1 METKDIMT
9 KTKSIVS
16 SFLLVGLL
24 SGSLFAQASGA
35 ARNDATIQTSVTKK
49 LDDNQKFKNVTSTV
63 EDGIVTLTGTVDLY
77 QDKLDAAK
85 SAKKQKNVQG
95 VRNLIDVAG
104 PAVSDAQ
111 LHEELS
117 KKLYYDRVGWYD
129 SAFNYYTLSVKD
141 GVATI
146 GGQTYNEVGRD
157 SALAIA
163 YRMPGVKDVVSEL
176 KVSPV
181 SMFDDNLRRRTVRAL
196 YGDSALGKYAVDPAR
211 PIRIIIDGGHVALY
225 GEVIS
230 PMDKQIAGMRVGQIP
245 GVFSVENNLVVEKN
259 CRGKVPLS
267 PQGTAQ
273 AVPFFAPRSEW
284 SPIACERSCA

>member
-9 KTKSIVS
+9 KSKSILS

-24 SGSLFAQASGA
+24 SASLFAQTSSA
-35 ARNDATIQTSVTKK
+35 ARNDATIQTSVIKK
-49 LDDNQKFKNVTSTV
+49 LDDNQKFKNVKSTV

-95 VRNLIDVAG
+95 VRNLIEVAG

-163 YRMPGVKDVVSEL
+163 YRMPGVKDVVSEI
-176 KVSPV
+176 KISPV
-181 SMFDDNLRRRTVRAL
+181 STFDDSLRRRTVRAL

-230 PMDKQIAGMRVGQIP
+230 SMDKQIAGMRVGQIP

-259 CRGKVPLS
+259 
-267 PQGTAQ
+267 
-273 AVPFFAPRSEW
+273 
-284 SPIACERSCA
+284 

>member
-9 KTKSIVS
+9 KSKSILS

-24 SGSLFAQASGA
+24 SASLLAQTSSA
-35 ARNDATIQTSVTKK
+35 ARNDATIQTSVIKK
-49 LDDNQKFKNVTSTV
+49 LDDNQKFKNVKSTV

-95 VRNLIDVAG
+95 VRNLIEVAG
-104 PAVSDAQ
+104 PAASDAQ

-129 SAFNYYTLSVKD
+129 SAFNYYTLTVKD

-163 YRMPGVKDVVSEL
+163 YRMPGVKDVVSEI
-176 KVSPV
+176 KISPV
-181 SMFDDNLRRRTVRAL
+181 STFDDSLRRRTVRAL

-230 PMDKQIAGMRVGQIP
+230 SMDKQIAGMRVGQIP

-259 CRGKVPLS
+259 
-267 PQGTAQ
+267 
-273 AVPFFAPRSEW
+273 
-284 SPIACERSCA
+284 

>member
-1 METKDIMT
+1 METEDIMT
-9 KTKSIVS
+9 KTKSILS

-24 SGSLFAQASGA
+24 GASLFAQTSSAG
-35 ARNDATIQTSVTKK
+35 RNDATIQTSVTKK
-49 LDDNQKFKNVTSTV
+49 LDDNQKFKNVNSAV

-95 VRNLIDVAG
+95 VRNLIEVAG

-163 YRMPGVKDVVSEL
+163 YRMPGVKDVVSDI

-181 SMFDDNLRRRTVRAL
+181 SSFDDNLRRRTVRAL

-211 PIRIIIDGGHVALY
+211 PIRIIVDGGHVSLY

-245 GVFSVENNLVVEKN
+245 GVFSVQNNLVVEKN
-259 CRGKVPLS
+259 
-267 PQGTAQ
+267 
-273 AVPFFAPRSEW
+273 
-284 SPIACERSCA
+284 

>member
-1 METKDIMT
+1 METEDIMT
-9 KTKSIVS
+9 KTKSILS

-24 SGSLFAQASGA
+24 GASLFAQTSSAG
-35 ARNDATIQTSVTKK
+35 RNDATIQSSVTKK
-49 LDDNQKFKNVTSTV
+49 LDDNQKFKNVNSAV

-95 VRNLIDVAG
+95 VRNLIEVAG

-163 YRMPGVKDVVSEL
+163 YRMPGVKDVVSDI

-181 SMFDDNLRRRTVRAL
+181 SSFDDNLRRRTVRAL
-196 YGDSALGKYAVDPAR
+196 YGDSALGKYAIDPAR
-211 PIRIIIDGGHVALY
+211 PIRIIVDGGHVSLY

-245 GVFSVENNLVVEKN
+245 GVFSVQNNLVVEKN
-259 CRGKVPLS
+259 
-267 PQGTAQ
+267 
-273 AVPFFAPRSEW
+273 
-284 SPIACERSCA
+284 

>member
-1 METKDIMT
+1 METKNIMT
-9 KTKSIVS
+9 KTGSIVS
-16 SFLLVGLL
+16 SFLWVGLL
-24 SGSLFAQASGA
+24 SASLFAQTSSAG
-35 ARNDATIQTSVTKK
+35 RYDATIQTSLTNK
-49 LDDNQKFKNVTSTV
+49 LDDSQKFRNVKSAV

-95 VRNLIDVAG
+95 IRNLIEVAG

-146 GGQTYNEVGRD
+146 GGQTYNDVGRD

-163 YRMPGVKDVVSEL
+163 YRMPGVKDVVSEI

-211 PIRIIIDGGHVALY
+211 PIRIIIDGGHVSLY
-225 GEVIS
+225 GEVNNA
-230 PMDKQIAGMRVGQIP
+230 MDKQIAGMRVGQVS

-259 CRGKVPLS
+259 
-267 PQGTAQ
+267 
-273 AVPFFAPRSEW
+273 
-284 SPIACERSCA
+284 

>member
-1 METKDIMT
+1 MT
-9 KTKSIVS
+9 KSKSILS

-24 SGSLFAQASGA
+24 SASLFAQTSSA
-35 ARNDATIQTSVTKK
+35 ARNDATIQTSVIKK
-49 LDDNQKFKNVTSTV
+49 LDDNQKFKNVKSTV

-95 VRNLIDVAG
+95 VRNLIEVAG

-163 YRMPGVKDVVSEL
+163 YRMPGVKDVVSEI
-176 KVSPV
+176 KISPV
-181 SMFDDNLRRRTVRAL
+181 STFDDSLRRRTVRAL

-230 PMDKQIAGMRVGQIP
+230 SMDKQIAGMRVGQIP

-259 CRGKVPLS
+259 
-267 PQGTAQ
+267 
-273 AVPFFAPRSEW
+273 
-284 SPIACERSCA
+284 

>member
-1 METKDIMT
+1 MT
-9 KTKSIVS
+9 KTKSILS

-24 SGSLFAQASGA
+24 SASLFAQTSSAG
-35 ARNDATIQTSVTKK
+35 RYDATIQTSVIKK
-49 LDDNQKFKNVTSTV
+49 LDDNQKFKNVKSSV

-95 VRNLIDVAG
+95 VRNLIEVAG

-163 YRMPGVKDVVSEL
+163 YRMPGVKDVVSEI

-211 PIRIIIDGGHVALY
+211 PIRIIIDGGHVSLY

-259 CRGKVPLS
+259 
-267 PQGTAQ
+267 
-273 AVPFFAPRSEW
+273 
-284 SPIACERSCA
+284 